1 MTQTKG
7 WKNIIKIIIPYF
19 IIVGIFQI
27 FVAKSILGIDISHLK
42 INSLSTK
49 QLLTLEFFSTVG
61 TILVVGIFRTKIDK
75 ETFRSMG
82 FAFNNIYYNSL
93 QGMLFGILILTIGFV
108 ALLISNE
115 IKFVSFNFDSIQFVQ
130 SVLLFLL
137 VSLSEEILMRGYVL
151 TNLLQSFN
159 KYIALFISA
168 LLFSFMHLGNDNLH
182 PIGIIGIFISGLFLG
197 LGCMV
202 SKSLWFSIALHF
214 SWNFFQGTIYGFNI
228 SGNHVYSL
236 ITFSYTKQT
245 IWNGGEFGF
254 EASILAIILQ
264 IIFISIYL
272 LRSNLIKTSKIES
285 HKI

>member
-1 MTQTKG
+1 MTQNKG
-7 WKNIIKIIIPYF
+7 WKNIIKIIIPYLF
-19 IIVGIFQI
+19 IVGLFQI
-27 FVAKSILGIDISHLK
+27 FVAKILLGIDISHLN

-49 QLLTLEFFSTVG
+49 QLLILELFSTVG
-61 TILVVGIFRTKIDK
+61 TILVVGLFRIKIDK
-75 ETFRSMG
+75 ESFRSLG
-82 FAFNNIYYNSL
+82 FTFSNIYFNTL
-93 QGMLFGILILTIGFV
+93 QGMLFGILILTIGFG

-151 TNLLQSFN
+151 TNLMQSFN

-168 LLFSFMHLGNDNLH
+168 FLFSFMHLGNDNLNA
-182 PIGIIGIFISGLFLG
+182 IGIVGIFIAGLFLG
-197 LGCMV
+197 LGYIV

-214 SWNFFQGTIYGFNI
+214 SWNFSQGTIYGFNI

-264 IIFISIYL
+264 IIFITIYL
-272 LRSNLIKTSKIES
+272 MRSNLIKTSKLES